1 MIYPDIDYI
10 NELYWIIMKLSYY
23 IRKSKKLSEDKINEM
38 ETLAIDL
45 LNMLELYKQDKYY
58 DDF

>member
-10 NELYWIIMKLSYY
+10 NELYFLIMKLSYY
-23 IRKSKKLSEDKINEM
+23 IRKSKTLSEDRINEM
-38 ETLAIDL
+38 ESLTISL
-45 LNMLELYKQDKYY
+45 LDMLELYKQDKYY

>member
-23 IRKSKKLSEDKINEM
+23 IRKSKTLSEDRINEM
-38 ETLAIDL
+38 ETLTIDL
-45 LNMLELYKQDKYY
+45 LDMLELYKQDKYY